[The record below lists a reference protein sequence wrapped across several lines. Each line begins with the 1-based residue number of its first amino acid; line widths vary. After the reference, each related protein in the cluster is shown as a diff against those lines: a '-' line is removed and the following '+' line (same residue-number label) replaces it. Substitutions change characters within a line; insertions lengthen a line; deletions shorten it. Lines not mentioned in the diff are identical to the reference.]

1 MRQLFDLAFI
11 ALVLSSSAR
20 VHAQDTRVVKE
31 PVIPPACTTLIA
43 DLRSASSDIS
53 EPDADAGGSPA
64 TPGEA
69 KYALNAYLAAHD
81 KESRLDTE
89 RIQQAL
95 DSCGK
100 GKGVLLKADGT
111 RNAFLTGPL
120 QLRAGVTL
128 IVDKGVTLYGSR
140 NPAVYETA
148 PGSCGVIARPAH
160 LMDHVDM
167 SGCKPLI
174 SVDHVSGAAIMGDG
188 AIDGRGGERM
198 LGKEISWWQ
207 LAELTRP
214 GYGHQVSRLIEANS
228 ADNFTLY
235 RITLRNSHN
244 AHVNY
249 NNGDG
254 FTVWGVKIDTPKRN
268 ARNTDGIDPGDGAKN
283 ITITHTYIRDG
294 DDNIAI
300 KGGPGGVNNMTVS
313 HSHFYWGHG
322 MAIGS
327 PTIGGV
333 GHLLVTDLSLDGMD
347 NAIRI
352 KSNGSRGGLTHDVLF
367 DDICVRDSDNP
378 IVLDTGYTGGGDVK
392 GDYPP
397 TMRDVTLH
405 NVRVSGGGKISFNG
419 YSHDYRIGVR
429 LDGVYVTDDAAYTY
443 SVNHA
448 DLVLGPGVVNLKLPA
463 GADSTVKG
471 NPATKGTP
479 VSCEKMFV
487 PFPAE

>member
-81 KESRLDTE
+81 KESLLDTE

-140 NPAVYETA
+140 NPAVYEIA

-198 LGKEISWWQ
+198 LGQGDQ
-207 LAELTRP
+207 LVA
-214 GYGHQVSRLIEANS
+214 
-228 ADNFTLY
+228 
-235 RITLRNSHN
+235 
-244 AHVNY
+244 
-249 NNGDG
+249 
-254 FTVWGVKIDTPKRN
+254 
-268 ARNTDGIDPGDGAKN
+268 
-283 ITITHTYIRDG
+283 
-294 DDNIAI
+294 
-300 KGGPGGVNNMTVS
+300 
-313 HSHFYWGHG
+313 
-322 MAIGS
+322 
-327 PTIGGV
+327 
-333 GHLLVTDLSLDGMD
+333 
-347 NAIRI
+347 
-352 KSNGSRGGLTHDVLF
+352 
-367 DDICVRDSDNP
+367 
-378 IVLDTGYTGGGDVK
+378 TG
-392 GDYPP
+392 
-397 TMRDVTLH
+397 
-405 NVRVSGGGKISFNG
+405 
-419 YSHDYRIGVR
+419 
-429 LDGVYVTDDAAYTY
+429 
-443 SVNHA
+443 
-448 DLVLGPGVVNLKLPA
+448 
-463 GADSTVKG
+463 
-471 NPATKGTP
+471 
-479 VSCEKMFV
+479 
-487 PFPAE
+487 